1 MLAASTRRETGMQLL
16 TRWGIAAVVL
26 VWVRVQGQEEWVQ
39 TVEGAVVV
47 LVLRLHLPLTYLQSW
62 A

>member
-1 MLAASTRRETGMQLL
+1 MQLL